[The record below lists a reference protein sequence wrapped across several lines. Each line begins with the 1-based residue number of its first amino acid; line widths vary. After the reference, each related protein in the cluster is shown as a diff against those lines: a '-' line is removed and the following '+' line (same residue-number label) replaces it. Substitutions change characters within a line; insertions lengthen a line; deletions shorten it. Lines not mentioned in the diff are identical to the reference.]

1 MALIAMQVL
10 IIHSCTACDYLN
22 VTLYVGSLM
31 ELHFLALANGNKK
44 EQSSENIEGS
54 LSG

>member
-1 MALIAMQVL
+1 MALIAIQVL
-10 IIHSCTACDYLN
+10 ILHSCTACDYLN

-31 ELHFLALANGNKK
+31 ELHFLAFANGNKK
-44 EQSSENIEGS
+44 EQSSENIDGC